1 MAKRHSVFAARAIFP
16 LESAW
21 VTGTSSIREEEESV
35 PNEASRLHQ
44 RHERMR
50 RSRDRTKRVLHAT
63 LVAVAVTALVFL
75 VLVLYGLADN
85 R

>member
-1 MAKRHSVFAARAIFP
+1 
-16 LESAW
+16 
-21 VTGTSSIREEEESV
+21 
-35 PNEASRLHQ
+35 
-44 RHERMR
+44 MR